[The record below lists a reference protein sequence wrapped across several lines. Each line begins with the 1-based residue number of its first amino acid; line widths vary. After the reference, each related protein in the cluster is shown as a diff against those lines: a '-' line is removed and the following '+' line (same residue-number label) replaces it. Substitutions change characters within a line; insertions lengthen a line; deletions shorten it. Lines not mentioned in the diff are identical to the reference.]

1 VLPKR
6 TNLAVTRARLRHIQ
20 GKCSCRLYKYIHL
33 PAARRIGG
41 SAKGLLF
48 AYRCDDTHPG
58 RCLPITESIL
68 VC

>member
-6 TNLAVTRARLRHIQ
+6 TNLAATRARLRRIR
-20 GKCSCRLYKYIHL
+20 GKCSYRLHKHIHL

-48 AYRCDDTHPG
+48 TCRCEDTHTG
-58 RCLPITESIL
+58 LFSKQRKSIL